1 MSNVAMAPMIEP
13 ELGGDEQWLS
23 ASQSLGGGQENLF
36 FHADVAE
43 KPGSKLSIRSP
54 INLVGMSHSRL
65 KQRFKSPVV
74 CHQKVCDRSCCFV
87 LSWTHP
93 LPPFTP
99 VTPFTSPRADEAIN
113 NGFRPISLPFVQL
126 TCLLPQ
132 SRMAFTTGPRL
143 FPLSVSTYSSLAG
156 RSL

>member
-1 MSNVAMAPMIEP
+1 MIEP
-13 ELGGDEQWLS
+13 ELGGDGKWLPV
-23 ASQSLGGGQENLF
+23 SQSLGGWQENLF

-43 KPGSKLSIRSP
+43 KPGSKLSIRSL
-54 INLVGMSHSRL
+54 INLVGMRHSRL

-74 CHQKVCDRSCCFV
+74 FHKKVCERSCFSV
-87 LSWTHP
+87 LSWSHP
-93 LPPFTP
+93 LPPIMSSLISPLTQL
-99 VTPFTSPRADEAIN
+99 TSPHADEARN
-113 NGFRPISLPFVQL
+113 QNSRPISLPFVQL

-132 SRMAFTTGPRL
+132 SRIAFTTGPRL